1 MRQGLETLPP
11 TDRLAWLLDLDGT
24 LIDIAPAPDQVVVPD
39 GLAQSLRRLR
49 TVSGD
54 AVAIVTGRPIAQVDA
69 LLGDAPYAVA
79 GEHGTS
85 IRHRPGA
92 PAERQSLPEVP
103 SGWVGAA
110 HGLVAAHRGAV
121 FEPKAHGFVLHY
133 RAIPEAGAALRE
145 GLEMLLAGYDGFRL
159 LAAKMAWEI
168 RPAGTDKGVAVAAL
182 MQHSPFAG
190 RLPVFIGDDVTD
202 EDGMRE
208 AVALGGFGLRVGEA
222 FATPDDVRCF
232 LAERA
237 ACG

>member
-1 MRQGLETLPP
+1 MHQDLEALPP
-11 TDRLAWLLDLDGT
+11 NASLAWLLDLDGT

-39 GLAQSLRRLR
+39 GLADTLRQLR
-49 TVSGD
+49 MVSGD

-79 GEHGTS
+79 GEHGTAMR
-85 IRHRPGA
+85 RHPGA
-92 PAERQSLPEVP
+92 TLERLSLPDV
-103 SGWVGAA
+103 SQGWIAAA
-110 HGLVAAHRGAV
+110 HALVAANPGAV
-121 FEPKAHGFVLHY
+121 FEPKSHGFVLHY

-145 GLEMLLAGYDGFRL
+145 GLEALLAGHDGFRL

-190 RLPVFIGDDVTD
+190 RVPVFIGDDVTD

-208 AVALGGFGLRVGEA
+208 ALALGGFGLRVGEA
-222 FATPDDVRCF
+222 LATPAGVRRF